1 MCDKCGI
8 VENTVNYDE
17 ELDCDLC
24 IDCHFKDDVI
34 NDQYKN
40 KEPSRK
46 G

>member
-1 MCDKCGI
+1 MKYMCDKCGI

-34 NDQYKN
+34 ND
-40 KEPSRK
+40 
-46 G
+46 